1 MAHKFKVLVFAASM
15 LVGAAQARAGV
26 EAECCSFDTNSD
38 TGSNCALLSPSGLPS
53 IGAPSCA
60 GGFFIID
67 CGPQEALNCGPSG
80 AALRSAGL
88 AALRSAGTGLEC
100 QCVTVPANSASNP
113 LP

>member
-60 GGFFIID
+60 GGFFILD
-67 CGPQEALNCGPSG
+67 CGPQESLNCGPSG
-80 AALRSAGL
+80 AALRPAGP

-100 QCVTVPANSASNP
+100 QCVTLGTQQAGTL